1 MEIKIIKGDITKTKV
16 EAIVNAANET
26 LLGPA
31 FARELW
37 RVKGGVDG
45 AIHAA
50 AGPELSK
57 ECEKLG
63 GCKTGEAKITK
74 GYDLPA
80 KYVIHT
86 VGPIWDGGKN
96 NEPRL
101 LASAYRES
109 LKGALE
115 INVKTVSFPSISTGI
130 YGYPVKQAAVV
141 ALKTVSD
148 FVKTN
153 ESLEEIVFVLFDNP
167 TYDAYAQALKSLTQP

>member
-1 MEIKIIKGDITKTKV
+1 MQT
-16 EAIVNAANET
+16 
-26 LLGPA
+26 
-31 FARELW
+31 
-37 RVKGGVDG
+37 
-45 AIHAA
+45 
-50 AGPELSK
+50 
-57 ECEKLG
+57 
-63 GCKTGEAKITK
+63 
-74 GYDLPA
+74 

-86 VGPIWDGGKN
+86 VGPMWDGGKN

-115 INVKTVSFPSISTGI
+115 INAKTVSFPSISTGI
-130 YGYPVKQAAVV
+130 YGYPVKQAAMV

-153 ESLEEIVFVLFDNP
+153 ESLEEVVFVLFDNP